1 MGMGILD
8 GGTFP
13 SHTKNIPSLAVLF
26 SPIIRKLSLFILY
39 GVSLE
44 NCADRFMNMAV
55 FFVLL
60 PPPPSHRSV
69 LKYAWIVWVVDVK
82 CMKCFME
89 WYVCVC
95 ARMRTFACM
104 CLGDSES
111 VRDLMLMLRPVALLS
126 HTICSNL
133 PHISRTQILKLCSN
147 HRHLYER
154 IQPSR
159 EKGHP

>member
-1 MGMGILD
+1 MD

-60 PPPPSHRSV
+60 PPPLFPPFRFKICLDSV
-69 LKYAWIVWVVDVK
+69 GGGCKMYEVLYGMVCVRMRVYA
-82 CMKCFME
+82 
-89 WYVCVC
+89 YVCVHV
-95 ARMRTFACM
+95 F
-104 CLGDSES
+104 G
-111 VRDLMLMLRPVALLS
+111 
-126 HTICSNL
+126 
-133 PHISRTQILKLCSN
+133 
-147 HRHLYER
+147 
-154 IQPSR
+154 
-159 EKGHP
+159 